1 MFDVWYGELNIGTAL
16 VAGAIVLV
24 LPLQLLLC
32 FKVRRLWVR
41 LLPVGIFLA
50 LGLIFVCLAAGAAG
64 WDGLGYAIFAAYAG
78 MLTLV
83 SGLGWGVWGLVKLIK
98 KRGRLG

>member
-1 MFDVWYGELNIGTAL
+1 MFDVWHGELNIGTAL

-32 FKVRRLWVR
+32 IKVRRLWVR

-50 LGLIFVCLAAGAAG
+50 LGLIFVCLAAGAVG

-83 SGLGWGVWGLVKLIK
+83 SGLGWGVWGLMKLIR
-98 KRGRLG
+98 KRGRLD